1 MVADEWYSSEGELVG
16 FESQT
21 DRIAYWKGRL
31 VSGAA
36 YADSFMRWLPGR
48 DSVAWVAPRRM

>member
-16 FESQT
+16 FQSQT

-31 VSGAA
+31 VSGDA
-36 YADSFMRWLPGR
+36 YADSLMRWLPGR